1 MVMYDKIL
9 KGCVRGWDVLG
20 VVCLQREPQ
29 RGVAGLYVRRE
40 TKWGVVVVVSFLEP
54 IEAEGVYKI
63 LEDLRPSQVR
73 RLLT

>member
-1 MVMYDKIL
+1 MYDKIL

-40 TKWGVVVVVSFLEP
+40 TK
-54 IEAEGVYKI
+54 
-63 LEDLRPSQVR
+63 
-73 RLLT
+73 